1 LRSWTGRCR
10 APPGPMIRRRGPWA
24 CHRDAPGTSSACG
37 PPSVTNRGGGQSFCA
52 AEQGGSR
59 ARVWGGIV
67 RWELGSQRRGAL
79 YRAAQAILGRRA
91 PDGRPAGNLG
101 LTGAVVA
108 LRGRRNWRAGL
119 AGQRK
124 QRRGR
129 GRVRAQAVSE
139 RGRRSRGLKRRGERL
154 AGPGWERGALGLA
167 GLGRGKGE
175 GGTGRVLA
183 GFDWAW
189 AGGFLGRVRVRFGF
203 G

>member
-1 LRSWTGRCR
+1 ML
-10 APPGPMIRRRGPWA
+10 
-24 CHRDAPGTSSACG
+24 
-37 PPSVTNRGGGQSFCA
+37 QL
-52 AEQGGSR
+52 QG
-59 ARVWGGIV
+59 A
-67 RWELGSQRRGAL
+67 GAI
-79 YRAAQAILGRRA
+79 YRASQVILGRRA
-91 PDGRPAGNLG
+91 PDGRPARNLG

-167 GLGRGKGE
+167 GSLGRGAGAGLGGGKRAARGRGKKGAGPRASRAE
-175 GGTGRVLA
+175 RGRKKRVGRRVGLL
-183 GFDWAW
+183 GCLV
-189 AGGFLGRVRVRFGF
+189 GLGPVGIFLVSFSFSISFVFLF
-203 G
+203 QTPLILF